1 MIKHLFLTATPAAK
15 RRVLTKLSKDWLK
28 LPESKAEIIPVLVEA
43 ASEKGVYMGRTRFQA
58 PEVDGVTIIHADH
71 LEIGDV
77 IRVRITDTL
86 EYDLIGVPH
95 E

>member
-1 MIKHLFLTATPAAK
+1 
-15 RRVLTKLSKDWLK
+15 
-28 LPESKAEIIPVLVEA
+28 
-43 ASEKGVYMGRTRFQA
+43 MGRTRFQA
-58 PEVDGVTIIHADH
+58 PEVDGVTIIHANG

-86 EYDLIGVPH
+86 EYDLIGVPD